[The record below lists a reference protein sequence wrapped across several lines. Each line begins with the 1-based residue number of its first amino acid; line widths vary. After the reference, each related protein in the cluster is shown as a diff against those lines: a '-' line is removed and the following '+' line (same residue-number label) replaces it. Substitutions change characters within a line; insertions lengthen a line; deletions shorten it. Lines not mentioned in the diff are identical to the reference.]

1 MENEHSGL
9 SSTPKTTL
17 IFHLPKFVSHEQ
29 VAWIGKRVPVED
41 RVGVLD
47 AGLRYRSVYWYQCDS
62 LGCHSSLF
70 ESFNIGLDRALSE
83 CIVYI
88 VGTQ

>member
-1 MENEHSGL
+1 MENEDSRL
-9 SSTPKTTL
+9 NSTPRTAL
-17 IFHLPKFVSHEQ
+17 IFHLPKLISREQ

-47 AGLRYRSVYWYQCDS
+47 AGLRYRRVCWYQCDS

-70 ESFNIGLDRALSE
+70 ESFNIGLDTALSE
-83 CIVYI
+83 CIVYA